1 MKIKRTG
8 KVLVIGWDAADWK
21 VIEPLIQQGKM
32 PAIQRLMEGGVYGR
46 LQTLD
51 PPLSPMLWTSIAT
64 GVRADKHGIGGFIEP
79 LPDGSGLRPVTST
92 SRKVKAI
99 WNILNQEGL
108 KSNVVSWWPSN
119 PAEPINGVMVSNL
132 YQVAVKP
139 LDEEWPMPKGTIHP
153 VEMEESMKEW
163 RIHPQEI
170 TISMTAPFIPNVVND
185 KELRKE
191 KRVYSV
197 TKVLAEASTVHA
209 ASTYLMEKTKWDFM
223 AVYYDAI
230 DHFSHLA
237 MRYHPPR
244 RSEIDEKD
252 YNNYKEVVE
261 AGYRYHDMMLERTLE
276 MIDKDTTVIL
286 ISDHGFHSDHQRP
299 LYIPKEPSGP
309 AVEHSPYGIIVM
321 NGPGIKKGRQEIS
334 GSSIIDITPTLLALY
349 GLPVGKDME
358 GKVLYQAFE
367 DPTQVDYIESWED
380 VQGDSGMHSKELLE
394 DPWAAQEALQQ
405 LVELGYIDALED
417 DKLQQVEKAK
427 RESKYYVA
435 RNMINGGRIEPAL
448 DILEEIFEESKITRY
463 GQRLAFAY
471 LSLKM
476 YKKCREIIDE
486 LKSLEQKKISEAKET
501 LLNKKDNSKMHKKDK
516 DPFGNKELEEPMY
529 LDYLE
534 GLLYMAINMPWKA
547 LPILEKVQ
555 KKNKNNAELAV
566 NIGRI
571 LNLRRRFRDAE
582 KYFIKAL
589 AIDDRNASAHY
600 GLGLSFLRRNKMNEA
615 IEEFLLAVDQNFYI
629 PNVHYHLGE
638 TLVRVKD
645 FESAS
650 QAFEVA
656 IRLSP
661 GMTRAHKWLV
671 DIYSNQLGKP
681 EKAKEHI
688 DFIKNNIK
696 GELIIVTG
704 LLGSGVE
711 TVLNALENG
720 GVEVLRT
727 AKGSDGKKGNAGAFE
742 EIIRLKKDDN
752 RIQEARNKATMVYL
766 QHLNNL
772 PAFFDY
778 KVIFIDRDIH
788 DVLAN
793 QTNVKDKVKLGILP
807 AKALSQLQEQLDKF
821 NMWISSQPNIRT
833 LNVNFG
839 ELSEHPEEYA
849 EVIAEF
855 LGREMELEKM
865 TEILKVKD

>member
-1 MKIKRTG
+1 M
-8 KVLVIGWDAADWK
+8 VIGWDAADWK
-21 VIEPLIQQGKM
+21 VIDPLIQQGKM
-32 PAIQRLMEGGVYGR
+32 PAIQKLMEGGVYGR

-99 WNILNQEGL
+99 WNILTQEGM

-139 LDEEWPMPKGTIHP
+139 LEEDWPMPKGTVHP
-153 VEMEESMKEW
+153 VEMEEEMKEW
-163 RIHPQEI
+163 RVHPQEI
-170 TISMTAPFIPNVVND
+170 TISMAAPFIPNIMKD
-185 KELRKE
+185 KPLRKE
-191 KRVYSV
+191 KRVSN
-197 TKVLAEASTVHA
+197 TAKVIAEASSVHA
-209 ASTYLMEKTKWDFM
+209 ASTYLMEKTEWDFM
-223 AVYYDAI
+223 AVYHDAI

-237 MRYHPPR
+237 MRFHPPR
-244 RSEIDEKD
+244 RPEIDEKEFENFKD
-252 YNNYKEVVE
+252 IVE

-276 MIDKDTTVIL
+276 LIDDETTVIL

-321 NGPGIKKGRQEIS
+321 NGPGIKKGGQEIS
-334 GSSIIDITPTLLALY
+334 GSSIIDITPTILALY

-380 VQGDSGMHSKELLE
+380 VPGECGMHSKDLQE

-417 DKLQQVEKAK
+417 DKLLQVEKAK

-435 RNMINGGRIEPAL
+435 RNMINGGRVEPAVK
-448 DILEEIFEESKITRY
+448 ILEEIFGESKIARY

-471 LSLKM
+471 LSQKM

-486 LKSLEQKKISEAKET
+486 LRIIEEQTRKEELEKARKKKGIK
-501 LLNKKDNSKMHKKDK
+501 ND
-516 DPFGNKELEEPMY
+516 DPFGNGELEEPMY

-555 KKNKNNAELAV
+555 KKNKNNADLAV

-571 LNLRRRFRDAE
+571 LNLRRRFKDAE

-589 AIDDRNASAHY
+589 AIDDRSAQAHF
-600 GLGLSFLRRNKMNEA
+600 GLGLSLLRRNKVEEA
-615 IEEFLLAVDQNFYI
+615 IEEFLAAVDQNFYI
-629 PNVHYHLGE
+629 PSVHYHLGE
-638 TLVRVKD
+638 ALVRIKD
-645 FESAS
+645 YESAS

-656 IRLSP
+656 IRLLP
-661 GMTRAHKWLV
+661 GMTRAHKWLAE
-671 DIYSNQLGKP
+671 IYGDKLGQP
-681 EKAKEHI
+681 EKAQAHL

-704 LLGSGVE
+704 LLGSGADMM
-711 TVLNALENG
+711 LNALEKG
-720 GVEVLRT
+720 GVEILRT
-727 AKGSDGKKGNAGAFE
+727 VQGSGSKKGDASAFE
-742 EIIRLKKDDN
+742 EIIRLKKDDK

-766 QHLNNL
+766 QHLSNL
-772 PAFFDY
+772 PGFFEY
-778 KVIFIDRDIH
+778 KVIFIDRDVH
-788 DVLAN
+788 DIMAT
-793 QTNVKDKVKLGILP
+793 QGKMKEKVKAGALP
-807 AKALSQLQEQLDKF
+807 VKALLQLQEQLDKF
-821 NMWISSQPNIRT
+821 NSWIVSQPNVRT
-833 LNVNFG
+833 LTVAHA
-839 ELSEHPEEYA
+839 ELAEHPTEYA

-855 LGREMELEKM
+855 LGRDLEVEKM
-865 TEILKVKD
+865 AEALKNNV

>member
-21 VIEPLIQQGKM
+21 VIEPLMQEGKM

-99 WNILNQEGL
+99 WNILNQEGM

-139 LDEEWPMPKGTIHP
+139 IDEEWPMPKGTVHP
-153 VEMEESMKEW
+153 VEMEETMKEW
-163 RIHPQEI
+163 RVHPHEI
-170 TISMTAPFIPNVVND
+170 TLSMAAPFIPNVATD
-185 KELRKE
+185 KELRAE
-191 KRVYSV
+191 KRVGSV
-197 TKVLAEASTVHA
+197 CKVLAEASSVHA
-209 ASTYLMEKTKWDFM
+209 ASTYLMDKTEWDFM

-244 RSEIDEKD
+244 RTEIPEKD
-252 YNNYKEVVE
+252 FENYKDVVE
-261 AGYRYHDMMLERTLE
+261 AGYRFHDMMLERTLE
-276 MIDKDTTVIL
+276 LIDKDTTVIL

-321 NGPGIKKGRQEIS
+321 NGPGIKKGGQEIS
-334 GSSIIDITPTLLALY
+334 GSSIIDITPTILALY

-367 DPTQVDYIESWED
+367 DPTQVDYIESWEE
-380 VQGDSGMHSKELLE
+380 VQGDDGMHSKDIQE

-448 DILEEIFEESKITRY
+448 NILEEIFAESKITRY

-486 LKSLEQKKISEAKET
+486 LKQIEQEKLKEAKAE
-501 LLNKKDNSKMHKKDK
+501 LLKRKAEKKGKEES
-516 DPFGNKELEEPMY
+516 DPFGNSEMEEPMY
-529 LDYLE
+529 LDYME

-555 KKNKNNAELAV
+555 KKNRNNADLAV

-571 LNLRRRFRDAE
+571 LNLRRRFKDAE

-589 AIDDRNASAHY
+589 AIDDRHAQAHY
-600 GLGLSFLRRNKMNEA
+600 GLGLSFLRRNKLEDA
-615 IEEFLLAVDQNFYI
+615 IEEFLAAVGQNFYI

-638 TLVRVKD
+638 ALVRMKD

-661 GMTRAHKWLV
+661 GMTRAHKWLAE
-671 DIYSNQLGKP
+671 IYSNKLGQP
-681 EKAKEHI
+681 EKATQHLE
-688 DFIKNNIK
+688 FIKNNIK

-704 LLGSGVE
+704 LLGSGVDR
-711 TVLNALENG
+711 VLDALQKG

-727 AKGSDGKKGNAGAFE
+727 IKGSGTKIGNAPAFE
-742 EIIRLKKDDN
+742 EIIRLKKDDK

-778 KVIFIDRDIH
+778 KVIFIDRDVH
-788 DVLAN
+788 ELLAS
-793 QTNVKDKVKLGILP
+793 QTKAKAKVKEGILP
-807 AKALSQLQEQLDKF
+807 LKALSQFNEQLEKF
-821 NMWISSQPNIRT
+821 NSWIVSQPNVRSLSVEYT
-833 LNVNFG
+833 
-839 ELSEHPEEYA
+839 ELLEHPTEYA

-855 LGREMELEKM
+855 LGRDLDIDKMSEELK
-865 TEILKVKD
+865 K